1 MISIA
6 GDERLNQTE
15 VRMSPRKK
23 IVADSLFG
31 IQLICTVLFGGSQ
44 FLRMLTTSQGVSI
57 SWFVCWQVFLV
68 LNLVLATRAHRNQPS
83 RVTLQTILSYVAW
96 VTMVTLDLGAMIW
109 KGTGIWNE
117 RDTATV
123 ALAAIG
129 IGVTLVVARRRNL
142 AIADPMVKGY
152 LAVFFKAVPQ
162 LLLAYNMF
170 KMGGDGLAGMAIVT
184 GHITVSSRLGQL
196 WFSIREAGWDRNRI
210 GSAVSEIANEGS
222 WMIATIV
229 WLAI

>member
-1 MISIA
+1 
-6 GDERLNQTE
+6 
-15 VRMSPRKK
+15 MSPRKK